1 MRIASV
7 IFAGSAAAL
16 TALSA
21 PAPAKHSEAQ
31 KPTEGATSS
40 SPCHAYQMA
49 GDGSWTQ
56 LPCQEAAAA
65 GQQPMRKSATRAGA
79 DNKTR

>member
-49 GDGSWTQ
+49 PGGSWTQ
-56 LPCQEAAAA
+56 LPCREAGAA
-65 GQQPMRKSATRAGA
+65 GQTPRKSATRSGV
-79 DNKTR
+79 DNEIR

>member
-16 TALSA
+16 TALAA
-21 PAPAKHSEAQ
+21 PALAKHSEAQ
-31 KPTEGATSS
+31 KPTVNTTSS

-56 LPCQEAAAA
+56 LTSQEAGAA